1 MVILDLLI
9 NSNMK
14 ILKSW
19 LQNHIVETLPSDEN
33 IIEALTLK
41 SSEVEGVEKV
51 GDDTVF
57 DLKVLPD
64 RAHYMLSH
72 RGVAYDLCAILGLND
87 KNGEIFKMDGS
98 KESFVKVT
106 SNLCIRY
113 SALRISNIQNTV
125 SPLWL
130 KKNLEAIGARSIST
144 LVDATN
150 YAMFDTGQPLH
161 AFDADKV
168 VGDIVVR
175 LALEGEVIQVLSGD
189 EVKLK
194 SHQLVIAD
202 DQGPLAI
209 AGVKGGKRAEV
220 TLDTKN
226 IVLEAANFNPV
237 SVRKTSFEVGIRND
251 SSKRFENEIT
261 PELTIKGI
269 SVFLDVLNKS
279 NVKYSINGY
288 NDIYSNIQKEWNVA
302 VSHLNIESILN
313 YKIAKERVIEIL
325 NKLNCKVVEANGV
338 YTVTPPPERLD
349 IVIPEDVIDEI
360 GRISGLDMVQGI
372 VPNLKTNNIFSQEY
386 LLIERIKDYFVEK
399 GFSEI
404 QTRSFTSKGDI
415 EVSYPMASDKGYLRR
430 DLRENMTK
438 AIELSVKNAPLLGL
452 DVIKIFEI
460 GKVFPKTG
468 EQLDICFGIQ
478 YVKKIKNKDQ
488 VIKDELENIVKE
500 LEGILNTKLNVS
512 YVSNIANV
520 EKVDGLST
528 DLKLDSIKIQ
538 KGSRVQFS
546 PFSQF
551 PFITRDIA
559 IFVDPSVTETDVKE
573 TIIKSLQSSLVVKG
587 PDIFDSFEK
596 DNKKSLAYRMIF
608 QASDRTLTDTEVAS
622 VMDQV
627 YSAVKA
633 RGWEVR

>member
-1 MVILDLLI
+1 
-9 NSNMK
+9 MK

-19 LQNHIVETLPSDEN
+19 LQNHIIETLPSDES

-41 SSEVEGVEKV
+41 SSEVEGVERV
-51 GDDTVF
+51 GDYTVF

-87 KNGEIFKMDGS
+87 KNGEIFNMDVS

-106 SNLCIRY
+106 SNLCVRY

-125 SPLWL
+125 SPDWL

-237 SVRKTSFEVGIRND
+237 SVRKTSFEVSIRND

-269 SVFLDVLNKS
+269 SVFLEVLNKS
-279 NVKYSINGY
+279 NVKYSIDGY
-288 NDIYSNIQKEWNVA
+288 NDIYPNIQKEWNVT

-325 NKLNCKVVEANGV
+325 NKLNCKADEENGV

-360 GRISGLDMVQGI
+360 GRINGLDMVQGI
-372 VPNLKTNNIFSQEY
+372 VPNLKTNNVFSQEY

-488 VIKDELENIVKE
+488 VIKVELENIIKE

-520 EKVDGLST
+520 EKVDRLST

-559 IFVDPSVTETDVKE
+559 IFVDPSVTEMDVKE
-573 TIIKSLQSSLVVKG
+573 TIIKSLQSTLVVKG

-596 DNKKSLAYRMIF
+596 DSKKSLAYRMIF
-608 QASDRTLTDTEVAS
+608 QASDRTLTDAEVAS

>member
-1 MVILDLLI
+1 
-9 NSNMK
+9 
-14 ILKSW
+14 
-19 LQNHIVETLPSDEN
+19 
-33 IIEALTLK
+33 
-41 SSEVEGVEKV
+41 
-51 GDDTVF
+51 
-57 DLKVLPD
+57 
-64 RAHYMLSH
+64 
-72 RGVAYDLCAILGLND
+72 
-87 KNGEIFKMDGS
+87 
-98 KESFVKVT
+98 
-106 SNLCIRY
+106 
-113 SALRISNIQNTV
+113 
-125 SPLWL
+125 
-130 KKNLEAIGARSIST
+130 
-144 LVDATN
+144 
-150 YAMFDTGQPLH
+150 
-161 AFDADKV
+161 
-168 VGDIVVR
+168 
-175 LALEGEVIQVLSGD
+175 
-189 EVKLK
+189 
-194 SHQLVIAD
+194 
-202 DQGPLAI
+202 
-209 AGVKGGKRAEV
+209 
-220 TLDTKN
+220 
-226 IVLEAANFNPV
+226 
-237 SVRKTSFEVGIRND
+237 
-251 SSKRFENEIT
+251 
-261 PELTIKGI
+261 
-269 SVFLDVLNKS
+269 
-279 NVKYSINGY
+279 
-288 NDIYSNIQKEWNVA
+288 
-302 VSHLNIESILN
+302 
-313 YKIAKERVIEIL
+313 
-325 NKLNCKVVEANGV
+325 
-338 YTVTPPPERLD
+338 
-349 IVIPEDVIDEI
+349 
-360 GRISGLDMVQGI
+360 MVQGI

>member
-9 NSNMK
+9 NSKMK

-19 LQNHIVETLPSDEN
+19 LQNHIIETLPSDES

-41 SSEVEGVEKV
+41 SSEVEGVERV
-51 GDDTVF
+51 GDYTVF

-87 KNGEIFKMDGS
+87 KNGEIFNMDVS

-106 SNLCIRY
+106 SNLCVRY

-125 SPLWL
+125 SPDWL

-237 SVRKTSFEVGIRND
+237 SVRKTSFEVSIRND

-269 SVFLDVLNKS
+269 SVFLEVLNKS
-279 NVKYSINGY
+279 NVKYSIDGY
-288 NDIYSNIQKEWNVA
+288 NDIYPNIQKEWNVT

-325 NKLNCKVVEANGV
+325 NKLNCKADEENGV

-360 GRISGLDMVQGI
+360 GRINGLDMVQGI
-372 VPNLKTNNIFSQEY
+372 VPNLKTNNVFSQEY

-488 VIKDELENIVKE
+488 VIKVELENIIKE

-520 EKVDGLST
+520 EKVDRLST

-559 IFVDPSVTETDVKE
+559 IFVDPSVTEMDVKE
-573 TIIKSLQSSLVVKG
+573 TIIKSLQSTLVVKG

-596 DNKKSLAYRMIF
+596 DSKKSLAYRMIF
-608 QASDRTLTDTEVAS
+608 QASDRTLTDAEVAS

>member
-1 MVILDLLI
+1 
-9 NSNMK
+9 
-14 ILKSW
+14 
-19 LQNHIVETLPSDEN
+19 
-33 IIEALTLK
+33 LK

-175 LALEGEVIQVLSGD
+175 LALEGEVIQILSGD